1 MANKI
6 KTTNFH
12 ESLLLKHNNDNNST
26 STSPHGTLS
35 STSSSIS
42 NTSSNSSNNFIEDI
56 KILLPNGLET
66 VKKIDTRK
74 AIYDVLIEL
83 AASSKLQPSNHTLQ
97 LFNEEMKL
105 LDYTPNQ
112 TLAQIAPHFIKL
124 IPKSSTIKTS
134 TLNYYSQQQLY
145 NNNNSPNINT
155 NNTNNKFILNNNNSI
170 INTNELKKP
179 SFEITI
185 RVQVNLPH
193 NQITALRVKP
203 NVKLSDLIRIIC
215 DENLLDVTKYKL
227 IVNSQNFDINEN
239 NYMNNTLAKY
249 DANEV
254 SLFYVNNRHKQ
265 QNEDYKIKNNSIQGN
280 KFSEEFSR
288 SKSEYDLHLHH
299 QYDEN
304 NYKNDDDQKSNNK
317 KSSILNIFRKK
328 RSKTIVTED
337 PVKTDS
343 ITVQRQQ
350 TQQKTQQESKN
361 QQNDN
366 QSFENSSTK
375 LQQND
380 QISNFSS
387 KKKKA
392 PPPPQP
398 TQQLQQQQKEEMKID
413 IVTKNLSNGNSTH
426 QSHKKKQAPL
436 PPSLQILKTDERLE
450 SLLPTKFNSSTNSN
464 STTGTSLTN
473 DTITNS
479 SDKVTDD
486 INISNSDNIKNMT
499 EKDEQDFCN
508 TNSLTSSLTSSK
520 NCYQY
525 ENTANDSLSM
535 TDNEDP
541 VFNKEESIYNSRT
554 QTVSSSNKYYDEYSI
569 SNNSKSSSMD
579 DLTKSFAITIAVA
592 EQYVA
597 KDEAIKAESL
607 TKQSIKSE
615 NVSPIKNHYL
625 VEDEYSDAEVK
636 IDLISNDSLNTTVN
650 TNKDNSDIDIID
662 SNRREFVD
670 SINSIINENNREIE
684 VIYETFNQAL
694 LNKTKQLTN
703 NNIENESIEKISEI
717 PKDNKI
723 KPKETTKSLLKDHEW
738 TNYEEVEKIKQ
749 KSDAIKNTPI
759 TKVVYRNDSPSL
771 TLLSSPESSIFN
783 YRHSDISSPQLSL
796 PSPDSTSS
804 YLQRQSTPP
813 VEHSSYKVIRPSDV
827 YEKDGTFYSHD
838 GTIRGY
844 LGTVKKIATS
854 KTLSEIFLQTN
865 KDNENN
871 ETQKTIKV
879 TQSSP
884 TPAPSTPQTPKIV
897 QSSPR
902 VVSSSQTQIEDNN
915 IRTSSSNSNDLKQLN
930 NINKPVKSSLANI
943 LASEKKSGNINLKN
957 NLTSS
962 SLTNLSSKAATIS
975 NKITKLDENQNL
987 IIKPPPNF
995 DNVENVIIKTN
1006 VNLSHL
1012 PQNNTN
1018 NHHQQQKISPSFVMS
1033 AKSKSNTISTS
1044 KKSDTKETLVVDI
1057 KSIEEKKIINDQFPS
1072 PPPPELYRFSPQQE
1086 QISPTTLSFPPPPPP
1101 PIAPKNFSLK
1111 TINNKPALVVAATN
1125 RSNLFEAI
1133 KNFNSTKLRK
1143 TNEQQK

>member
-1 MANKI
+1 M
-6 KTTNFH
+6 
-12 ESLLLKHNNDNNST
+12 
-26 STSPHGTLS
+26 
-35 STSSSIS
+35 
-42 NTSSNSSNNFIEDI
+42 
-56 KILLPNGLET
+56 
-66 VKKIDTRK
+66 
-74 AIYDVLIEL
+74 
-83 AASSKLQPSNHTLQ
+83 
-97 LFNEEMKL
+97 
-105 LDYTPNQ
+105 
-112 TLAQIAPHFIKL
+112 
-124 IPKSSTIKTS
+124 
-134 TLNYYSQQQLY
+134 
-145 NNNNSPNINT
+145 
-155 NNTNNKFILNNNNSI
+155 
-170 INTNELKKP
+170 
-179 SFEITI
+179 
-185 RVQVNLPH
+185 
-193 NQITALRVKP
+193 
-203 NVKLSDLIRIIC
+203 
-215 DENLLDVTKYKL
+215 
-227 IVNSQNFDINEN
+227 
-239 NYMNNTLAKY
+239 
-249 DANEV
+249 
-254 SLFYVNNRHKQ
+254 
-265 QNEDYKIKNNSIQGN
+265 
-280 KFSEEFSR
+280 
-288 SKSEYDLHLHH
+288 
-299 QYDEN
+299 
-304 NYKNDDDQKSNNK
+304 
-317 KSSILNIFRKK
+317 NIFRKK

-343 ITVQRQQ
+343 ITIQRQQ
-350 TQQKTQQESKN
+350 TQQKTQQESIN

-366 QSFENSSTK
+366 RSLENSSTN

-398 TQQLQQQQKEEMKID
+398 TQQIQQQKKEETKID
-413 IVTKNLSNGNSTH
+413 IVTKSLSNGNSTH

-436 PPSLQILKTDERLE
+436 PPSQQNLKTDERIE

-479 SDKVTDD
+479 SDKVTED

-499 EKDEQDFCN
+499 EKDEQEFCN

-597 KDEAIKAESL
+597 KDEALKAESL

-615 NVSPIKNHYL
+615 IISPIKNNYL

-694 LNKTKQLTN
+694 LNKTKQLTS
-703 NNIENESIEKISEI
+703 NNIENESKIEKISDI

-723 KPKETTKSLLKDHEW
+723 KTKETAKSILKDHEW

-813 VEHSSYKVIRPSDV
+813 VEHSSYKVIRPSVV

-865 KDNENN
+865 KDNDNN
-871 ETQKTIKV
+871 ETQKTNKV
-879 TQSSP
+879 TESSP

-902 VVSSSQTQIEDNN
+902 VVSSSKTQIEDNN
-915 IRTSSSNSNDLKQLN
+915 IRTSSNNNDLKQLN

-943 LASEKKSGNINLKN
+943 LASEKKTGNINLKN

-962 SLTNLSSKAATIS
+962 SLTNLSSKAAAIS
-975 NKITKLDENQNL
+975 NTITKFDEKQNL

-995 DNVENVIIKTN
+995 DNVENVNIKPN
-1006 VNLSHL
+1006 VTSSNL

-1044 KKSDTKETLVVDI
+1044 KKSDTNSVRDTKETLVVDI
-1057 KSIEEKKIINDQFPS
+1057 KSIEEKKTINDQFPS

-1086 QISPTTLSFPPPPPP
+1086 QISPITLSFPPPPPP

-1111 TINNKPALVVAATN
+1111 TINNKPALVVAAPN

-1133 KNFNSTKLRK
+1133 KNFNSTNLRK
-1143 TNEQQK
+1143 TNVQQK

>member
-1 MANKI
+1 
-6 KTTNFH
+6 
-12 ESLLLKHNNDNNST
+12 
-26 STSPHGTLS
+26 
-35 STSSSIS
+35 
-42 NTSSNSSNNFIEDI
+42 
-56 KILLPNGLET
+56 
-66 VKKIDTRK
+66 
-74 AIYDVLIEL
+74 
-83 AASSKLQPSNHTLQ
+83 
-97 LFNEEMKL
+97 
-105 LDYTPNQ
+105 
-112 TLAQIAPHFIKL
+112 
-124 IPKSSTIKTS
+124 
-134 TLNYYSQQQLY
+134 
-145 NNNNSPNINT
+145 
-155 NNTNNKFILNNNNSI
+155 
-170 INTNELKKP
+170 
-179 SFEITI
+179 
-185 RVQVNLPH
+185 
-193 NQITALRVKP
+193 
-203 NVKLSDLIRIIC
+203 
-215 DENLLDVTKYKL
+215 
-227 IVNSQNFDINEN
+227 
-239 NYMNNTLAKY
+239 
-249 DANEV
+249 
-254 SLFYVNNRHKQ
+254 
-265 QNEDYKIKNNSIQGN
+265 
-280 KFSEEFSR
+280 
-288 SKSEYDLHLHH
+288 
-299 QYDEN
+299 
-304 NYKNDDDQKSNNK
+304 
-317 KSSILNIFRKK
+317 LNIFRKK

-337 PVKTDS
+337 PVKTDG
-343 ITVQRQQ
+343 ITIQRQQ
-350 TQQKTQQESKN
+350 TQQKTQKESIN

-366 QSFENSSTK
+366 RSLENSSTNFQK
-375 LQQND
+375 ND
-380 QISNFSS
+380 QISNFSR

-398 TQQLQQQQKEEMKID
+398 TQQLQQQQKEETKID
-413 IVTKNLSNGNSTH
+413 IVTKSLSNENSTH

-436 PPSLQILKTDERLE
+436 PPSLQILKTDERKE
-450 SLLPTKFNSSTNSN
+450 SLLPTEFNSSTNSN

-499 EKDEQDFCN
+499 EKDEQDFCT

-597 KDEAIKAESL
+597 KDEALKAESL

-615 NVSPIKNHYL
+615 TISPIKNHYL
-625 VEDEYSDAEVK
+625 VEDEYSYAEVK
-636 IDLISNDSLNTTVN
+636 IDLISNDSLNSTVN

-703 NNIENESIEKISEI
+703 SNIENASKVEKISEI
-717 PKDNKI
+717 PKDKKI
-723 KPKETTKSLLKDHEW
+723 KTKETTKSILKDQEW

-771 TLLSSPESSIFN
+771 TLPSSPESSIFN

-865 KDNENN
+865 KDTENN
-871 ETQKTIKV
+871 ETQKTTKV

-884 TPAPSTPQTPKIV
+884 TPAPSTPQAPKIV
-897 QSSPR
+897 QSSPQ
-902 VVSSSQTQIEDNN
+902 VMSSSQTQIEDSN
-915 IRTSSSNSNDLKQLN
+915 IRTSSNNNDLKQLN

-943 LASEKKSGNINLKN
+943 LASEKKTGNINLKN

-975 NKITKLDENQNL
+975 NKISKLDEKQNL

-995 DNVENVIIKTN
+995 DNVENVNIKTN
-1006 VNLSHL
+1006 VTLSHL
-1012 PQNNTN
+1012 QPNNTN

-1033 AKSKSNTISTS
+1033 AKSKSNTFSTS
-1044 KKSDTKETLVVDI
+1044 KKSDTNSVRDTKETLVVDI
-1057 KSIEEKKIINDQFPS
+1057 KSMEEKKVINDQFPS

-1111 TINNKPALVVAATN
+1111 TINNKPALVVATTN

-1143 TNEQQK
+1143 TDVQKK